1 MAGIAEQ
8 LRQAVLQAA
17 IQGKLTEQL
26 PEDGDAKDLL
36 VEIQAEKAKLITEKR
51 TKKEN
56 PLETIAK
63 DEVPFDVSNS
73 WSWAKLGDLCL
84 KIGAGNTP
92 PGGKNSDVYKTDGIK
107 FIRSMN
113 VYNDGLHYEGM
124 VYISEELASR
134 RAGSAVIAKDM
145 LLNITGGSIGRCAI
159 VPNDFDIGNVNQ
171 HVLIIRCVNEQCRSY
186 IHLVICSPLIQAAIN
201 EKAVGDKAGFSANK
215 AKNLLIPLPPLAEQH
230 RIVARVDELM
240 AKIDELE
247 KVENELNALHKAF
260 PGDMKA
266 ALLQAA
272 MQGKLTEQ
280 LPEDGNAEDLLKSI
294 EAEKGKLIA
303 EKKIKKQKA
312 LEPIADDEIPFE
324 IPDYWKW
331 TRVREISKTVSKGT
345 TPKGG
350 NNAYKKSGIGFLRA
364 ENVAGLDK
372 LNLGNLN
379 YIDEVTHKTF
389 LSRSVLEEG
398 DILVTIA
405 GTLGRT
411 ALVRKSDLPL
421 NCNQA
426 VAFIRIIEP
435 SLLDRKYIIYAL
447 SSPLL
452 QKHTVNKKKVTA
464 IPNLTLEIIS
474 ELLIPIP
481 PLAEQRRIVEK
492 LDKLLPLCDSLEE
505 KL

>member
-1 MAGIAEQ
+1 MVGIAEQ

-17 IQGKLTEQL
+17 IQGKLTKQL
-26 PEDGDAKDLL
+26 PEDGDARDLL
-36 VEIQAEKAKLITEKR
+36 AEIQAEKAKLITEKR

-124 VYISEELASR
+124 VYISEELASK

-294 EAEKGKLIA
+294 EAEKGKLVA

-312 LEPIADDEIPFE
+312 LEPIADDEIQFE
-324 IPDYWKW
+324 IPDNWKW
-331 TRVREISKTVSKGT
+331 NRLRNLVYNRGQKTPVKEFS
-345 TPKGG
+345 
-350 NNAYKKSGIGFLRA
+350 
-364 ENVAGLDK
+364 
-372 LNLGNLN
+372 
-379 YIDEVTHKTF
+379 YIDIGSIDNIHQRLNDNETIIPAAEAP
-389 LSRSVLEEG
+389 SRARKIVGLG
-398 DILVTIA
+398 DILYSTVRPYLHNACIIDKNFRAEPIA
-405 GTLGRT
+405 STGFAVLTCYKGVNSKYLLYYMLSPAFDQYANATDNAKGV
-411 ALVRKSDLPL
+411 AYPAINDEKLYKAVVPL
-421 NCNQA
+421 
-426 VAFIRIIEP
+426 
-435 SLLDRKYIIYAL
+435 
-447 SSPLL
+447 
-452 QKHTVNKKKVTA
+452 
-464 IPNLTLEIIS
+464 
-474 ELLIPIP
+474 P
-481 PLAEQRRIVEK
+481 PLAEQQRIVEK

-505 KL
+505 RL

>member
-1 MAGIAEQ
+1 MAGIAKQ

-17 IQGKLTEQL
+17 IQGKLTKQL
-26 PEDGDAKDLL
+26 PEDGDARDLL
-36 VEIQAEKAKLITEKR
+36 AEIQAEKAKLITEKR

-92 PGGKNSDVYKTDGIK
+92 SGGKNSDVYKTDGIK

-124 VYISEELASR
+124 VYISEELASK

-324 IPDYWKW
+324 IPDNWKW
-331 TRVREISKTVSKGT
+331 NRLRNLVYNRGQKTPVKEFS
-345 TPKGG
+345 
-350 NNAYKKSGIGFLRA
+350 
-364 ENVAGLDK
+364 
-372 LNLGNLN
+372 
-379 YIDEVTHKTF
+379 YIDIGSIDNIHQRLNDNETIIPAAEAP
-389 LSRSVLEEG
+389 SRARKIVGLG
-398 DILVTIA
+398 DILYSTVRPYLHNACIIDKNFRAEPIA
-405 GTLGRT
+405 STGFAVLTCYKGVNSKYLLYYMLSPAFDQYANATDNAKGV
-411 ALVRKSDLPL
+411 AYPAINDEKLYKAVVPL
-421 NCNQA
+421 
-426 VAFIRIIEP
+426 
-435 SLLDRKYIIYAL
+435 
-447 SSPLL
+447 
-452 QKHTVNKKKVTA
+452 
-464 IPNLTLEIIS
+464 
-474 ELLIPIP
+474 P
-481 PLAEQRRIVEK
+481 PLAEQQRIVER

>member
-36 VEIQAEKAKLITEKR
+36 AEIQAEKAKLITEKR

-124 VYISEELASR
+124 VYISEELASK

-159 VPNDFDIGNVNQ
+159 VPNDFDVGNVNQ

-324 IPDYWKW
+324 IPDNWKW
-331 TRVREISKTVSKGT
+331 NRLRNLVYNRGQKTPVKEFS
-345 TPKGG
+345 
-350 NNAYKKSGIGFLRA
+350 
-364 ENVAGLDK
+364 
-372 LNLGNLN
+372 
-379 YIDEVTHKTF
+379 YIDIGSIDNIHQRLNDNETIIPAAEAP
-389 LSRSVLEEG
+389 SRARKIVGLG
-398 DILVTIA
+398 DILYSTVRPYLHNACIIDKNFRAEPIA
-405 GTLGRT
+405 STGFAVLTCYKGVNSKYLLYYMLSPAFDQYANATDNAKGV
-411 ALVRKSDLPL
+411 AYPAINDEKLYKAVVPL
-421 NCNQA
+421 
-426 VAFIRIIEP
+426 
-435 SLLDRKYIIYAL
+435 
-447 SSPLL
+447 
-452 QKHTVNKKKVTA
+452 
-464 IPNLTLEIIS
+464 
-474 ELLIPIP
+474 P
-481 PLAEQRRIVEK
+481 PLAEQQRIVEK
-492 LDKLLPLCDSLEE
+492 LDKLLPLCVSLEE
-505 KL
+505 RL

>member
-1 MAGIAEQ
+1 MVGIAEQ

-17 IQGKLTEQL
+17 IQGKLTKQL
-26 PEDGDAKDLL
+26 PEDGDARDLL
-36 VEIQAEKAKLITEKR
+36 AEIQAEKAKLITEKR
-51 TKKEN
+51 IKKEN

-124 VYISEELASR
+124 VYISEELASK

-294 EAEKGKLIA
+294 EAEKGKLVA

-324 IPDYWKW
+324 IPDNWKW
-331 TRVREISKTVSKGT
+331 NRLRNLVYNRGQKTPVKEFS
-345 TPKGG
+345 
-350 NNAYKKSGIGFLRA
+350 
-364 ENVAGLDK
+364 
-372 LNLGNLN
+372 
-379 YIDEVTHKTF
+379 YIDIGSIDNIHQRLNDNETIIPAAEAP
-389 LSRSVLEEG
+389 SRARKIVGLG
-398 DILVTIA
+398 DILYSTVRPYLHNACIIDKNFRTEPIA
-405 GTLGRT
+405 STGFAVLTCYKGVNSKYLLYYMLSPAFDQYANATDNAKGV
-411 ALVRKSDLPL
+411 AYPAINDEKLYKAVVPL
-421 NCNQA
+421 
-426 VAFIRIIEP
+426 
-435 SLLDRKYIIYAL
+435 
-447 SSPLL
+447 
-452 QKHTVNKKKVTA
+452 
-464 IPNLTLEIIS
+464 
-474 ELLIPIP
+474 P
-481 PLAEQRRIVEK
+481 PLAEQQRIVEK

-505 KL
+505 RL

>member
-1 MAGIAEQ
+1 MVGIAEQ

-17 IQGKLTEQL
+17 IQGKLTKQL
-26 PEDGDAKDLL
+26 PEDGDARDLL
-36 VEIQAEKAKLITEKR
+36 AEIQAEKAKLITKKR

-124 VYISEELASR
+124 VYISEELASK

-294 EAEKGKLIA
+294 EAEKGKLVA

-324 IPDYWKW
+324 IPDNWKW
-331 TRVREISKTVSKGT
+331 NRLRNLVYNRGQKTPVKEFS
-345 TPKGG
+345 
-350 NNAYKKSGIGFLRA
+350 
-364 ENVAGLDK
+364 
-372 LNLGNLN
+372 
-379 YIDEVTHKTF
+379 YIDIGSIDNIHQRLNDNETIIPAAEAP
-389 LSRSVLEEG
+389 SRARKIVGLG
-398 DILVTIA
+398 DILYSTVRPYLHNACIIDKNFRAEPIA
-405 GTLGRT
+405 STGFAVLTCYKGVNSKYLLYYMLSPAFDQYANATDNAKGV
-411 ALVRKSDLPL
+411 AYPAINDEKLYKAVVPL
-421 NCNQA
+421 
-426 VAFIRIIEP
+426 
-435 SLLDRKYIIYAL
+435 
-447 SSPLL
+447 
-452 QKHTVNKKKVTA
+452 
-464 IPNLTLEIIS
+464 
-474 ELLIPIP
+474 P
-481 PLAEQRRIVEK
+481 PLAEQQRIVEK

-505 KL
+505 RL

>member
-1 MAGIAEQ
+1 MVGIAEQ

-17 IQGKLTEQL
+17 IQGKLTKQL
-26 PEDGDAKDLL
+26 PEDGDARDLL
-36 VEIQAEKAKLITEKR
+36 AEIQAEKAKLITEKR

-124 VYISEELASR
+124 VYISEELASK

-294 EAEKGKLIA
+294 EAEKGKLVA

-324 IPDYWKW
+324 IPDNWKW
-331 TRVREISKTVSKGT
+331 NRLRNLVYNRGQKTPVKEFS
-345 TPKGG
+345 
-350 NNAYKKSGIGFLRA
+350 
-364 ENVAGLDK
+364 
-372 LNLGNLN
+372 
-379 YIDEVTHKTF
+379 YIDIGSIDNIHQRLNDNETIIPAAEAP
-389 LSRSVLEEG
+389 SRARKIVGLG
-398 DILVTIA
+398 DILYSTVRPYLHNACIIDKNFRAEPIA
-405 GTLGRT
+405 STGFAVLTCYKGVNSKYLLYYMLSPAFDQYANATDNAKGV
-411 ALVRKSDLPL
+411 AYPAINDEKLYKAVVPLPP
-421 NCNQA
+421 
-426 VAFIRIIEP
+426 F
-435 SLLDRKYIIYAL
+435 
-447 SSPLL
+447 
-452 QKHTVNKKKVTA
+452 
-464 IPNLTLEIIS
+464 
-474 ELLIPIP
+474 
-481 PLAEQRRIVEK
+481 AEQQRIVEK

-505 KL
+505 RL

>member
-1 MAGIAEQ
+1 MVGIAEQ

-17 IQGKLTEQL
+17 IQGKLTKQL
-26 PEDGDAKDLL
+26 PEDGDARDLL
-36 VEIQAEKAKLITEKR
+36 AEIQAEKAKLITEKR

-124 VYISEELASR
+124 VYISEELASK

-159 VPNDFDIGNVNQ
+159 VPNDFDVGNVNQ

-260 PGDMKA
+260 LGDMKA

-294 EAEKGKLIA
+294 EAEKEKLIA

-324 IPDYWKW
+324 IPDNWKW
-331 TRVREISKTVSKGT
+331 NRLRNLVYNRGQKTPVKEFS
-345 TPKGG
+345 
-350 NNAYKKSGIGFLRA
+350 
-364 ENVAGLDK
+364 
-372 LNLGNLN
+372 
-379 YIDEVTHKTF
+379 YIDIGSIDNIHQRLNDNETIIPAAEAP
-389 LSRSVLEEG
+389 SRARKIVGLG
-398 DILVTIA
+398 DILYSTVRPYLHNACIIDKNFRAEPIA
-405 GTLGRT
+405 STGFAVLTCYKGVNSKYLLYYMLSPAFDQYANATDNAKGV
-411 ALVRKSDLPL
+411 AYPAINDEKLYKAVVPL
-421 NCNQA
+421 
-426 VAFIRIIEP
+426 
-435 SLLDRKYIIYAL
+435 
-447 SSPLL
+447 
-452 QKHTVNKKKVTA
+452 
-464 IPNLTLEIIS
+464 
-474 ELLIPIP
+474 P
-481 PLAEQRRIVEK
+481 PLAEQQRIVEK
-492 LDKLLPLCDSLEE
+492 LDKLLPLCVSLEE
-505 KL
+505 RL

>member
-1 MAGIAEQ
+1 MVGIAEQ
-8 LRQAVLQAA
+8 LRRAVLQAA
-17 IQGKLTEQL
+17 IQGKLTKQL
-26 PEDGDAKDLL
+26 PEDGDARDLL
-36 VEIQAEKAKLITEKR
+36 AEIQAEKAKLITEKR

-124 VYISEELASR
+124 VYISEELASK

-294 EAEKGKLIA
+294 EAEKGKLVA

-324 IPDYWKW
+324 IPDNWKW
-331 TRVREISKTVSKGT
+331 NRLRNLVYNRGQKTPVKEFS
-345 TPKGG
+345 
-350 NNAYKKSGIGFLRA
+350 
-364 ENVAGLDK
+364 
-372 LNLGNLN
+372 
-379 YIDEVTHKTF
+379 YIDIGSIDNIHQRLNDNETIIPAAEAP
-389 LSRSVLEEG
+389 SRARKIVGLG
-398 DILVTIA
+398 DILYSTVRPYLHNACIIDKNFRAEPIA
-405 GTLGRT
+405 STGFAVLTCYKGVNSKYLLYYMLSPAFDQYANATDNAKGV
-411 ALVRKSDLPL
+411 AYPAINDEKLYKAVVPL
-421 NCNQA
+421 
-426 VAFIRIIEP
+426 
-435 SLLDRKYIIYAL
+435 
-447 SSPLL
+447 
-452 QKHTVNKKKVTA
+452 
-464 IPNLTLEIIS
+464 
-474 ELLIPIP
+474 P
-481 PLAEQRRIVEK
+481 PLAEQQRIVEK
-492 LDKLLPLCDSLEE
+492 HDKLLPLCDSLEE
-505 KL
+505 RL

>member
-1 MAGIAEQ
+1 MVGIAEQ

-17 IQGKLTEQL
+17 IQGKLTKQL
-26 PEDGDAKDLL
+26 PEDGDARDLL
-36 VEIQAEKAKLITEKR
+36 AEIQAEKAKLITEKR

-124 VYISEELASR
+124 VYISEELASK
-134 RAGSAVIAKDM
+134 RAGNAVIAKDM

-260 PGDMKA
+260 PRDMKA

-294 EAEKGKLIA
+294 EAEKGKLVA

-324 IPDYWKW
+324 IPDNWKW
-331 TRVREISKTVSKGT
+331 NRLRNLVYNRGQKTPVKEFS
-345 TPKGG
+345 
-350 NNAYKKSGIGFLRA
+350 
-364 ENVAGLDK
+364 
-372 LNLGNLN
+372 
-379 YIDEVTHKTF
+379 YIDIGSIDNIHQRLNDNETIIPAAEAP
-389 LSRSVLEEG
+389 SRARKIVGLG
-398 DILVTIA
+398 DILYSTVRPYLHNACIIDKNFRAEPIA
-405 GTLGRT
+405 STGFAVLTCYKGVNSKYLLYYMLSPAFDQYANATDNAKGV
-411 ALVRKSDLPL
+411 AYPAINDEKLYKAVVPL
-421 NCNQA
+421 
-426 VAFIRIIEP
+426 
-435 SLLDRKYIIYAL
+435 
-447 SSPLL
+447 
-452 QKHTVNKKKVTA
+452 
-464 IPNLTLEIIS
+464 
-474 ELLIPIP
+474 P
-481 PLAEQRRIVEK
+481 PLAEQQRIVEK

-505 KL
+505 RL

>member
-1 MAGIAEQ
+1 MVGIAEQ

-17 IQGKLTEQL
+17 IQGKLTKQL
-26 PEDGDAKDLL
+26 PEDGDARDLL
-36 VEIQAEKAKLITEKR
+36 AEIQAEKAKLITEKR

-124 VYISEELASR
+124 VYISEELASK

-266 ALLQAA
+266 TLLQAA

-294 EAEKGKLIA
+294 EAEKGKLVA

-324 IPDYWKW
+324 IPDNWKW
-331 TRVREISKTVSKGT
+331 NRLRNLVYNRGQKTPVKEFS
-345 TPKGG
+345 
-350 NNAYKKSGIGFLRA
+350 
-364 ENVAGLDK
+364 
-372 LNLGNLN
+372 
-379 YIDEVTHKTF
+379 YIDIGSIDNIHQRLNDNETIIPAAEAP
-389 LSRSVLEEG
+389 SRARKIVGLG
-398 DILVTIA
+398 DILYSTVRPYLHNACIIDKNFRAEPIA
-405 GTLGRT
+405 STGFAVLTCYKGVNSKYLLYYMLSPAFDQYANATDNAKGV
-411 ALVRKSDLPL
+411 AYPAINDEKLYKAVVPL
-421 NCNQA
+421 
-426 VAFIRIIEP
+426 
-435 SLLDRKYIIYAL
+435 
-447 SSPLL
+447 
-452 QKHTVNKKKVTA
+452 
-464 IPNLTLEIIS
+464 
-474 ELLIPIP
+474 P
-481 PLAEQRRIVEK
+481 PLAEQQRIVEK

-505 KL
+505 RL

>member
-1 MAGIAEQ
+1 MVGIAEQ

-17 IQGKLTEQL
+17 IHGKLTKQL
-26 PEDGDAKDLL
+26 PEDGDARDLL
-36 VEIQAEKAKLITEKR
+36 AEIQAEKAKLITEKR

-124 VYISEELASR
+124 VYISEELASK

-240 AKIDELE
+240 AKIDEVE

-294 EAEKGKLIA
+294 EAEKGKLVA

-324 IPDYWKW
+324 IPDNWKW
-331 TRVREISKTVSKGT
+331 NRLRNLVYNRGQKTPVKEFS
-345 TPKGG
+345 
-350 NNAYKKSGIGFLRA
+350 
-364 ENVAGLDK
+364 
-372 LNLGNLN
+372 
-379 YIDEVTHKTF
+379 YIDIGSIDNIHQRLNDNETIIPAAEAP
-389 LSRSVLEEG
+389 SRARKIVGLG
-398 DILVTIA
+398 DILYSTVRPYLHNACIIDKNFRAEPIA
-405 GTLGRT
+405 STGFAVLTCYKGVNSKYLLYYMLSPAFDQYANATDNAKGV
-411 ALVRKSDLPL
+411 AYPAINDEKLYKAVVPL
-421 NCNQA
+421 
-426 VAFIRIIEP
+426 
-435 SLLDRKYIIYAL
+435 
-447 SSPLL
+447 
-452 QKHTVNKKKVTA
+452 
-464 IPNLTLEIIS
+464 
-474 ELLIPIP
+474 P
-481 PLAEQRRIVEK
+481 PLAEQQRIVEK

-505 KL
+505 RL

>member
-8 LRQAVLQAA
+8 LRQTVLQAA

-36 VEIQAEKAKLITEKR
+36 AEIQAEKAKLITEKR
-51 TKKEN
+51 TKREN

-63 DEVPFDVSNS
+63 DEGPFDVSNS

-124 VYISEELASR
+124 VYISEELASK

-280 LPEDGNAEDLLKSI
+280 LREDGNVDELLLAI
-294 EAEKGKLIA
+294 EKERNELIA
-303 EKKIKKQKA
+303 KKEIKKDD
-312 LEPIADDEIPFE
+312 LENLTDIPFDVPE
-324 IPDYWKW
+324 SWRW
-331 TRVREISKTVSKGT
+331 V
-345 TPKGG
+345 
-350 NNAYKKSGIGFLRA
+350 
-364 ENVAGLDK
+364 K
-372 LNLGNLN
+372 LNNIVIKNIKRGKSPTYAPNS
-379 YIDEVTHKTF
+379 H
-389 LSRSVLEEG
+389 
-398 DILVTIA
+398 ILVFAQKCNTKAGYINMDLA
-405 GTLGRT
+405 LFLDEDKAKKYPNSEYMQDADTVINSTGNGTLGRVGFYRESDNPRHFPVVSDSHVT
-411 ALVRKSDLPL
+411 VVRT
-421 NCNQA
+421 
-426 VAFIRIIEP
+426 
-435 SLLDRKYIIYAL
+435 
-447 SSPLL
+447 SSKL
-452 QKHTVNKKKVTA
+452 NKKYVMYCLKYFQPYFEKKCTGSTNQTELGVD
-464 IPNLTLEIIS
+464 IVKNLPFPVP
-474 ELLIPIP
+474 PIK
-481 PLAEQRRIVEK
+481 EQQRIVEK

>member
-36 VEIQAEKAKLITEKR
+36 AEIQAEKAKLITEKR

-247 KVENELNALHKAF
+247 KVENELNALHQAF

-280 LPEDGNAEDLLKSI
+280 LPEEKIDDI
-294 EAEKGKLIA
+294 EKNLYIDNKLRQI
-303 EKKIKKQKA
+303 E
-312 LEPIADDEIPFE
+312 ETPFDIPQN
-324 IPDYWKW
+324 WKW
-331 TRVREISKTVSKGT
+331 IQVGNLGESADTDSFADGPFGSNLKREHQIATHEVRIIQLSNIGENGWRNENEKYTSFKHLETKIPRCEVTPGCIVIAKMMPAGRAIIVPELGTRITLGSDAMKFKPNSILNKRFLLYALRSQAFLSQVYANVHGITRVRTTLKGI
-345 TPKGG
+345 KE
-350 NNAYKKSGIGFLRA
+350 Y
-364 ENVAGLDK
+364 
-372 LNLGNLN
+372 
-379 YIDEVTHKTF
+379 
-389 LSRSVLEEG
+389 VL
-398 DILVTIA
+398 
-405 GTLGRT
+405 
-411 ALVRKSDLPL
+411 
-421 NCNQA
+421 
-426 VAFIRIIEP
+426 
-435 SLLDRKYIIYAL
+435 
-447 SSPLL
+447 
-452 QKHTVNKKKVTA
+452 
-464 IPNLTLEIIS
+464 
-474 ELLIPIP
+474 PIP
-481 PLAEQRRIVEK
+481 PLAEQQRIVEK